1 MSERRTTTM
10 SERECIIILEVWEEK
25 LRKLWGDEKYE
36 KFATEVAKEA
46 FSRFVMES
54 PSKEFRDFVFENWD
68 MITEDPEEC
77 N

>member
-1 MSERRTTTM
+1 M
-10 SERECIIILEVWEEK
+10 SEREYIIILIVWEEK
-25 LRKLWGDEKYE
+25 LRNLLGDKKYAE
-36 KFATEVAKEA
+36 FAAEVAKEA

-54 PSKEFRDFVFENWD
+54 PSKEFRDFVFKNWD